1 MVNRKLIKI
10 KLAVVLTLIP
20 LCMGFLCT
28 AVFAQDE
35 AEDSGF
41 VESELETYEETP
53 DVMPLESES
62 AIPEGSGFRPF
73 TPSGTGTVIDNAIDG
88 DGKEFY
94 TVKTEKGNIFYLI
107 IDRQK
112 NTQNVY
118 FLNVVTE
125 EDLMA
130 FVEKTDKKTTTGT
143 SAIPPTGQTGTN
155 GQGSP
160 ATPEPETE
168 KTPGNNAVYILL
180 VIAVAAAGGALYYFK
195 IVKGKKNKTDT
206 DENDGSDENDDEYG
220 YEGETDEYDDEM
232 EEIE

>member
-10 KLAVVLTLIP
+10 KLAVFLTLIP

-35 AEDSGF
+35 VEDSDF

-53 DVMPLESES
+53 DDTPSESES

-94 TVKTEKGNIFYLI
+94 TVKTEEGNIFYLI

-118 FLNVVTE
+118 FLNAVTE

-130 FVEKTDKKTTTGT
+130 FVEKTDKTTTTGT
-143 SAIPPTGQTGTN
+143 SAIPPTGKTGTN
-155 GQGSP
+155 GQDP
-160 ATPEPETE
+160 PVTPEPETE

-195 IVKGKKNKTDT
+195 IVKSKKNKTDT

-232 EEIE
+232 EELE